1 MRKMSEKSGQKLN
14 PLSRKSTF
22 LNKNPK
28 RIIFNAIILAISY
41 CPLIWMFSSP
51 QPNNL
56 LNRVHGRSIRLIT
69 NDQNSSFESLL
80 QDDNDISVNQ
90 KNLQALMTEV
100 CKIIKRGSPSLDE
113 NLFFFG
119 GGGEGNIHNIS
130 NFQII
135 ANGNK
140 NTVRDGLET
149 LCYRTP

>member
-1 MRKMSEKSGQKLN
+1 
-14 PLSRKSTF
+14 
-22 LNKNPK
+22 
-28 RIIFNAIILAISY
+28 
-41 CPLIWMFSSP
+41 MFSSP

-119 GGGEGNIHNIS
+119 GGGGRGPFIILAIS
-130 NFQII
+130 
-135 ANGNK
+135 K
-140 NTVRDGLET
+140 L
-149 LCYRTP
+149 